1 MLMRF
6 KFLFE
11 LSNIINI
18 ILVIRL
24 IMIFVFKVEEKTRT
38 NEQFVLCFVL
48 LCFYSFFLLP
58 YGSFLN
64 QVNNLIL
71 LKYLQITLCL
81 IQTNLVKQSAC
92 QQIIINC
99 SDGKQ
104 PFHRLNRDLHSIYMG
119 Q

>member
-1 MLMRF
+1 MDH
-6 KFLFE
+6 
-11 LSNIINI
+11 
-18 ILVIRL
+18 
-24 IMIFVFKVEEKTRT
+24 
-38 NEQFVLCFVL
+38 
-48 LCFYSFFLLP
+48 
-58 YGSFLN
+58 LN
-64 QVNNLIL
+64 QVINLIL
-71 LKYLQITLCL
+71 LKYLQIALCL